1 MATNPLLGI
10 KKLGQSIWLDSI
22 RRGQIESGELARL
35 RDRDG
40 ISGETAN
47 PSIFEKA
54 IVGSHDYDAAI
65 ADLVHQKK
73 TALDIYET
81 LAIQDVQRACDVFR
95 PVYDK
100 TKGADGFVSIEVSPR
115 LAYDTEGT
123 IAEAKRFFRE
133 VNRPNVMI
141 KIPGTP
147 EGTPA
152 IEQCLYEGV
161 NVNITLLFAV
171 KAYEEVAWAYIHA
184 LERRMAE
191 GKPIDRIASVAS
203 FFVSRIDTLAD
214 KLIEDKL
221 RGSTDPALNAKLESL
236 GGKVAIANAK
246 MAYERFKAI
255 FGDRRF
261 EVLKNKANARAT

>member
-1 MATNPLLGI
+1 MANHHNPI
-10 KKLGQSIWLDSI
+10 KDLEKLGQSIWLDSI
-22 RRGQIESGELARL
+22 RRGQIRSGELKKLVAEVGL
-35 RDRDG
+35 
-40 ISGETAN
+40 SGETAN
-47 PSIFEKA
+47 PTIFEKA
-54 IVGSHDYDAAI
+54 IGGSSDYDDTVR
-65 ADLVHQKK
+65 DLARKDK
-73 TALDIYET
+73 SSLEIYET
-81 LAIQDVQRACDVFR
+81 LAVEDVQAACDVFR

-100 TKGADGFVSIEVSPR
+100 TKGADGFVSIEVSPK

-221 RGSTDPALNAKLESL
+221 RG
-236 GGKVAIANAK
+236 
-246 MAYERFKAI
+246 
-255 FGDRRF
+255 
-261 EVLKNKANARAT
+261 